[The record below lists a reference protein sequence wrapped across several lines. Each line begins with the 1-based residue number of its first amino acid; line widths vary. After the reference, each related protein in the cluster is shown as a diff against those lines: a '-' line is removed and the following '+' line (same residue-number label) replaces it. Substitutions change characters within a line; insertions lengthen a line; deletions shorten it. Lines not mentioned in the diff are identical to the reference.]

1 MNHHSHSRL
10 RAAPA
15 GSVRKRGPAAPIAAA
30 DSQPGRT
37 LAAPIATA
45 HSPRKRGPAAPN
57 AAAHSP
63 HRRAPAT
70 LNTTAGS
77 PRKRALATLI
87 ATAAMAG
94 CASSGAT
101 FGYGLPSPPDAVYQV
116 SEAVEVEMDAP
127 GGLWRVL
134 GGYSMT
140 LDMSFETDTVG
151 IRVGAIAESFQ
162 GSLSDPIGDFDSPR
176 GTVEFKANRGGVV
189 HVESFPRVSGMAAR
203 ELSLAGLAYDIFPRM
218 PDDSVGRG
226 GTWRDEVK
234 WHTDQTEAEF
244 HNVADYTYTL
254 MGDTVVAGRELVHI
268 AVAADL
274 NIWTAWGGAGNLS
287 MRRVKG
293 PLTGLI
299 LWDPERGLV
308 AYHEYETEVT
318 GTVTKDEQSFD
329 ARMARR
335 VRIRL
340 N

>member
-1 MNHHSHSRL
+1 MNRHSHSRS
-10 RAAPA
+10 RAATADSPQ
-15 GSVRKRGPAAPIAAA
+15 KRGPAAFNATA
-30 DSQPGRT
+30 DSPRKRDPAALSATADTPQRRT
-37 LAAPIATA
+37 LAALNATA
-45 HSPRKRGPAAPN
+45 
-57 AAAHSP
+57 
-63 HRRAPAT
+63 AT
-70 LNTTAGS
+70 
-77 PRKRALATLI
+77 PQKRALAALI
-87 ATAAMAG
+87 ATAAIAG
-94 CASSGAT
+94 CAKSGAT

-127 GGLWRVL
+127 GGLWRVQ

-140 LDMSFETDTVG
+140 LDMSFEADPGG
-151 IRVGAIAESFQ
+151 IRVGGIAESFQ
-162 GSLSDPIGDFDSPR
+162 GSLSDPIGDFGTPR
-176 GTVEFKANRGGVV
+176 GTVEFMANRGGVV
-189 HVESFPRVSGMAAR
+189 QLESFPRLSGMAAR

-218 PDDSVGRG
+218 PDDSVGPG
-226 GTWRDEVK
+226 GTWRDEVT

-268 AVAADL
+268 AVAGDL

-308 AYHEYETEVT
+308 AYHEYRTDLA
-318 GTVTKDEQSFD
+318 GTVTKDERSFD
-329 ARMARR
+329 ARVARR

>member
-1 MNHHSHSRL
+1 MNRHSHSRP
-10 RAAPA
+10 RAATG
-15 GSVRKRGPAAPIAAA
+15 GSVQKR
-30 DSQPGRT
+30 S
-37 LAAPIATA
+37 LAA
-45 HSPRKRGPAAPN
+45 
-57 AAAHSP
+57 
-63 HRRAPAT
+63 

-77 PRKRALATLI
+77 RQRRALTLI
-87 ATAAMAG
+87 TTAAMAG

-116 SEAVEVEMDAP
+116 SETVEVEMDAP
-127 GGLWRVL
+127 GGLWRVQ

-151 IRVGAIAESFQ
+151 IRVGGIAESFQ

-189 HVESFPRVSGMAAR
+189 HVESFPRISGMAAR

-218 PDDSVGRG
+218 PGDSVGQG
-226 GTWRDEVK
+226 DTWQDEVI
-234 WHTDQTEAEF
+234 WHTDQMEAEF

-274 NIWTAWGGAGNLS
+274 SIWTAWGGAGNLS

-293 PLTGLI
+293 PLTGFI

-308 AYHEYETEVT
+308 AYHEYGTEVE